1 MNRQAS
7 AFVIRP
13 FKSPDYS
20 GLQKLWASTSLGSA
34 ARGDDLTIIKHT
46 LAQGGKLW
54 VATPET
60 TDEII
65 GSAWLTND
73 GRRLLL
79 HHIGVTPEKQG
90 MGIGTA
96 LTLQAIAHA
105 KLHNM
110 QIKLEVHNQNQR
122 AISIY
127 DRLGFKR
134 LGDYDTYIIRS
145 FE

>member
-1 MNRQAS
+1 
-7 AFVIRP
+7 
-13 FKSPDYS
+13 
-20 GLQKLWASTSLGSA
+20 
-34 ARGDDLTIIKHT
+34 
-46 LAQGGKLW
+46 
-54 VATPET
+54 
-60 TDEII
+60 
-65 GSAWLTND
+65 
-73 GRRLLL
+73 
-79 HHIGVTPEKQG
+79 